1 MNKGLQGL
9 IVSVMLIFSVLS
21 HAEDLPN
28 KLENIDFRVNKNK
41 DAVLIIELATS
52 TVVVDVQRAQEGL
65 SIELI
70 NTHVDDNKLQLLD
83 VKDFATLVEGV
94 EVYKEAPSTRLLA
107 TISKDYQ
114 YEYNLKGRF
123 IEVVISKPAIEE
135 AVTEKSILEKEGK
148 LISINFQDIP
158 VRNVLQLIADYNDF
172 NLVVSDSV
180 TGNLTLRLDGVPWQ
194 QVLDIILQVKG
205 LDKRVDGNVIL
216 VAPKDE
222 LDLREQQ
229 ALEKSRL
236 EEELGELKS
245 EIIKIHFAKA
255 TDIADMIGGDGTVS
269 MLSDRGSIT
278 IDERTNSLLIRELE
292 ENIAVIRSIIE
303 SLDIPVKQVQI
314 EARIVTVTEG
324 NLDELGVRWGASS
337 TNGSFTVGGSIEGN
351 YPSIAPYDS
360 NGGNSVIDE
369 YLNVNLGATS
379 SNASSIAFQ
388 VAKLGSDTLLDLE
401 LSALQQES
409 KAEII
414 SSPRLITTN
423 KKPAYIEQGT
433 LPSLLNQELY
443 DLLNSPNYFT
453 STVKVKT
460 FTRNDATGTWAES
473 QITQGGFP
481 AGENYSIRDI
491 EVYTDSITG
500 SERIYATVGVKG
512 IFVGKYSPT
521 SPGKIAWVSTAEY
534 GPVSIRPLGIA
545 TANNNLYFSSGNK
558 LYKRTDGTSPSYS
571 IVHDFSDLSTSIN
584 SAVGGIRGLTTI
596 DNPNG
601 TNQAMLLMWCPDGQS
616 AGVIYR
622 LEPNSTGG
630 FNRFYETKLS
640 VLIQGYLP
648 GSSAKY
654 VLGAYNEFYEY
665 VDPITSNAFHL
676 VGFEAT
682 IIGGGH
688 PTWNG
693 YYKGSLFAKR
703 DSNGQYSLEEVNG
716 SIGINDTALVATRCY
731 VSSPFSSENALYFGG
746 FDPNGNS
753 ATNKAWVYKKDNLYT
768 SINKIENQDLLLRI
782 YPNPTSQILSVE
794 VESNECLDYKI
805 ISVLGKTVTSGRVCS
820 IKQID
825 VSELS
830 PNVYFL
836 KVGNQTKKFIKS
848 E

>member
-123 IEVVISKPAIEE
+123 IEVVISKPALEE
-135 AVTEKSILEKEGK
+135 AITEKSILEKEGK

-433 LPSLLNQELY
+433 EIPYLESSSSGATSVAFKKAVLSLKVTPQITPDNRLVL
-443 DLLNSPNYFT
+443 DLSVTQDRPGQVVKTGTGEAVAIDTQRIGTQVLVNNGETVVLGGIFQHSVS
-453 STVKVKT
+453 STVDKV
-460 FTRNDATGTWAES
+460 
-473 QITQGGFP
+473 
-481 AGENYSIRDI
+481 
-491 EVYTDSITG
+491 
-500 SERIYATVGVKG
+500 
-512 IFVGKYSPT
+512 
-521 SPGKIAWVSTAEY
+521 
-534 GPVSIRPLGIA
+534 PLLG
-545 TANNNLYFSSGNK
+545 
-558 LYKRTDGTSPSYS
+558 
-571 IVHDFSDLSTSIN
+571 DL
-584 SAVGGIRGLTTI
+584 
-596 DNPNG
+596 P
-601 TNQAMLLMWCPDGQS
+601 
-616 AGVIYR
+616 
-622 LEPNSTGG
+622 
-630 FNRFYETKLS
+630 
-640 VLIQGYLP
+640 
-648 GSSAKY
+648 
-654 VLGAYNEFYEY
+654 VLGALFRRSYE
-665 VDPITSNAFHL
+665 N
-676 VGFEAT
+676 VG
-682 IIGGGH
+682 
-688 PTWNG
+688 
-693 YYKGSLFAKR
+693 K
-703 DSNGQYSLEEVNG
+703 
-716 SIGINDTALVATRCY
+716 
-731 VSSPFSSENALYFGG
+731 
-746 FDPNGNS
+746 
-753 ATNKAWVYKKDNLYT
+753 
-768 SINKIENQDLLLRI
+768 
-782 YPNPTSQILSVE
+782 
-794 VESNECLDYKI
+794 
-805 ISVLGKTVTSGRVCS
+805 
-820 IKQID
+820 
-825 VSELS
+825 SELLIFVT
-830 PNVYFL
+830 P
-836 KVGNQTKKFIKS
+836 KVVIQ
-848 E
+848 